1 MDVTLS
7 SGSMLVPHNHSHS
20 SIINTSDSRK
30 LADFEWDIVRK
41 AGYPIF
47 SFANA
52 TESEVMFKYSVSGT
66 ETGTYGVLKYL
77 RAGVYLADC
86 ISTANLPAI
95 LLEEELTEADEFT
108 VELDILQEFIS
119 DSDYYN
125 QIAPTNATIDFCLR
139 IDYVY
144 DPADGSDES
153 VINFHETNV
162 TLAVDLT
169 AGFSLTGIAVDRDAA
184 EQASV
189 AVSLQYPVA
198 AYFCDDDSIEVPPPI
213 FSQGS
218 VLQFCVEISENV
230 TTSGVYVSDV
240 LTVDLDQNSGGV
252 QHADI
257 ITGSVADWL
266 TRKMCS
272 AGICNI
278 KTQLTSK
285 WFAEM
290 DPESMDITGTAL
302 LAFGTA
308 SRLRY
313 LRVTFGALDKDQ
325 DGDDDQQQR
334 QQRELTDSE
343 TITDPIEDL
352 LSEFGLTVD
361 LEGPADEDDNQL
373 GLIIVCVA
381 ASVSAI
387 ILCQCV
393 SCFCCRNKVTT
404 KTTTTNIYDNNHNE
418 GMQQAPTFY
427 PPPPQ
432 PSPYPK
438 QPSPP
443 ALYSAPSSFRQ
454 SFAQQKK
461 LSDPS
466 LNDNSD
472 SYDVTDYSGFTIATK
487 VTPMADGDLPFPHMH
502 TGNRSIVTPAQSAH
516 TFHETKKS
524 CYDDEIIVV
533 ESCYDEEVIVVA
545 VPIATASNTNTQK
558 RRKSRKSS
566 SRHSSGSDGLHRKS
580 RTSSSRHGR
589 SDGLNRSDHSHLESG
604 RMSSPS
610 SDKHTKASCQFID

>member
-1 MDVTLS
+1 
-7 SGSMLVPHNHSHS
+7 
-20 SIINTSDSRK
+20 
-30 LADFEWDIVRK
+30 
-41 AGYPIF
+41 
-47 SFANA
+47 
-52 TESEVMFKYSVSGT
+52 
-66 ETGTYGVLKYL
+66 
-77 RAGVYLADC
+77 
-86 ISTANLPAI
+86 
-95 LLEEELTEADEFT
+95 
-108 VELDILQEFIS
+108 
-119 DSDYYN
+119 
-125 QIAPTNATIDFCLR
+125 
-139 IDYVY
+139 
-144 DPADGSDES
+144 
-153 VINFHETNV
+153 V

-184 EQASV
+184 EQASA

-198 AYFCDDDSIEVPPPI
+198 AYFCDDASIEVPAPI

-218 VLQFCVEISENV
+218 VLQFCVEINENV

-285 WFAEM
+285 WFAEL

-308 SRLRY
+308 SRRRY
-313 LRVTFGALDKDQ
+313 LRVTFGASDNDQ
-325 DGDDDQQQR
+325 DGDNDQQQR
-334 QQRELTDSE
+334 QQRELADSE

-361 LEGPADEDDNQL
+361 LEGPSDEGDNQL

-387 ILCQCV
+387 IFCQFL

-404 KTTTTNIYDNNHNE
+404 KTTTTNIYDNNNNE
-418 GMQQAPTFY
+418 GVHQVPTFY

-487 VTPMADGDLPFPHMH
+487 VTPVADGDLPFHHMH
-502 TGNRSIVTPAQSAH
+502 ARNRSIVTPAQSAH

-524 CYDDEIIVV
+524 CYDDEVIVV

-545 VPIATASNTNTQK
+545 VPIAIASNTNTQK

-589 SDGLNRSDHSHLESG
+589 SDGLNRSDHSHPESA
-604 RMSSPS
+604 
-610 SDKHTKASCQFID
+610 DKHTRVTCQFID